1 MGTPASLGG
10 DARGGGGPVG
20 GGPAGGGLV
29 GGGLVGGGQVVGGHR
44 DLGVLVDRDLGV
56 LVDRPQGH
64 RVALPG
70 SQGRAQLDCRALGTG
85 MSEGQV
91 GRFAL
96 VEVAVLGWGSTS
108 FTGSEPPCRTDP
120 L

>member
-20 GGPAGGGLV
+20 GGPA

-91 GRFAL
+91 GRFAP
-96 VEVAVLGWGSTS
+96 VEVVVLGWGSTS